1 MEVYHQKRW
10 SNQDPFNF
18 KYQMTFFFEDFTVM
32 CCKFLS
38 QKNQNNFLGNS
49 MSRILELDE
58 KKLLL
63 LMQTQESFQSNLLL
77 CADETAQ
84 ANMPQDKRKGSM

>member
-1 MEVYHQKRW
+1 MEVYHQKWW

-38 QKNQNNFLGNS
+38 QKNQNNSVKERTIFL
-49 MSRILELDE
+49 
-58 KKLLL
+58 
-63 LMQTQESFQSNLLL
+63 
-77 CADETAQ
+77 ETACQ
-84 ANMPQDKRKGSM
+84 GF